1 MDPRKIGIKCARHFM
16 TGAEHLLSIFYSGF
30 HCKKAPSPK
39 LHSFPF
45 PWGGGGGG
53 IGGRIRRPVG
63 EAAAIAFR
71 PKVRPCL
78 GLLGLPPGTD
88 PWIHR
93 SIQIPR
99 NASQMNL
106 QIHPHG
112 KAAQMNKWNKVL
124 SETPHHC
131 GGAKWHDR
139 LSKAPLTKRHK
150 GNLCPWHKYK
160 DFSDFPVLQN
170 FFLGIIEWK
179 EEVSPQP
186 SKSMLP
192 VVGCWLASYYQPP
205 LT

>member
-1 MDPRKIGIKCARHFM
+1 MCKTFHDGCRALII
-16 TGAEHLLSIFYSGF
+16 HLLFR
-30 HCKKAPSPK
+30 
-39 LHSFPF
+39 FPLQKGTEPEIAQF
-45 PWGGGGGG
+45 PISLRGEGGGERE
-53 IGGRIRRPVG
+53 IGGRVSRSVRV
-63 EAAAIAFR
+63 AAAIAFR

-78 GLLGLPPGTD
+78 GLPGLPPGPD

-106 QIHPHG
+106 QIHLHG

-160 DFSDFPVLQN
+160 DFSDFPVL
-170 FFLGIIEWK
+170 
-179 EEVSPQP
+179 
-186 SKSMLP
+186 
-192 VVGCWLASYYQPP
+192 
-205 LT
+205 